1 MSSNEWI
8 RVGRAAVRNAGCAL
22 ALLLAVA
29 PVCAH
34 EVNEAVPAE
43 LSECVARCMSVD
55 KSKRYDSMEQ
65 LREEFKRFLP
75 AEV

>member
-1 MSSNEWI
+1 MYQHVQGKAK
-8 RVGRAAVRNAGCAL
+8 R
-22 ALLLAVA
+22 
-29 PVCAH
+29 AH